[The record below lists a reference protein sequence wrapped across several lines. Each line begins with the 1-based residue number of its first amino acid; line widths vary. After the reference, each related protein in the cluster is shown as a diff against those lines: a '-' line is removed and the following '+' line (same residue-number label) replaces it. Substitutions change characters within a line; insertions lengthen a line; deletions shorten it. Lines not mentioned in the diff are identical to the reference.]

1 MTAIQARPPRAKNQV
16 KSQQVMKLTARTIQE
31 ESRFT
36 KSLLVPDPGIYTIQ
50 QVSNNRF
57 LDAHEV
63 KGKDFAAV
71 TRIAQNNN
79 TQRWELTRAGD
90 DTYTIRQLSSGRFV
104 DAHEIVS
111 RDFALVTRPKQDNDT
126 QRWIIKPSGVSTF
139 TIQQKSNLRFVDAH
153 EIKSKDFSVVTRPK
167 QNNNTQRWIIKSA
180 SPPPDLLAH
189 SFRIRRNGST
199 CSIAGIVRNIGNTS
213 ARGPFTI
220 AIAVSYKSVS
230 RSIETFVPVGLA
242 IPPQAEFETNAID
255 NVPIHIRD
263 SPDDIYRLDMLI
275 DINFELFETTRS
287 NNSVTINHWFSS

>member
-1 MTAIQARPPRAKNQV
+1 MQKQ
-16 KSQQVMKLTARTIQE
+16 SQ
-31 ESRFT
+31 FT
-36 KSLLVPDPGIYTIQ
+36 RSLLVPDAGIYTIQ

-63 KGKDFAAV
+63 QDKDFAMV
-71 TRIAQNNN
+71 TRIAQNND
-79 TQRWELTRAGD
+79 TQRWELTRAGE

-104 DAHEIVS
+104 DAHEIAPK
-111 RDFALVTRPKQDNDT
+111 DFALVTRPKQDNDT
-126 QRWIIKPSGVSTF
+126 QRWITKPSGVSTF

-153 EIKSKDFSVVTRPK
+153 EIESKDFAVVTRPE

-180 SPPPDLLAH
+180 SPPPDLLAY
-189 SFRIRRNGST
+189 SFRIRRNTST
-199 CSIAGIVRNIGNTS
+199 CSIAGIVRNIGNTT

-230 RSIETFVPVGLA
+230 RFIETFVPIGLA

-263 SPDDIYRLDMLI
+263 ARDDIYRLDMSI
-275 DINFELFETTRS
+275 DVNFELFETTRS
-287 NNSVTINHWFSS
+287 NNSTTVYHWFSS